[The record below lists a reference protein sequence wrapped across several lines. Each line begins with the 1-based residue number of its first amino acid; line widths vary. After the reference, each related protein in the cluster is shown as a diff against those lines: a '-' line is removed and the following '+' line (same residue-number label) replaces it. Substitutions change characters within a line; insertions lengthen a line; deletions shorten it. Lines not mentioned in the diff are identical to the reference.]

1 MNPEQIYSSEETNP
15 RGKKIRQLKK
25 FDQEGTEG
33 HITEIHA
40 RHNWEE

>member
-1 MNPEQIYSSEETNP
+1 VKVTARNHNQE
-15 RGKKIRQLKK
+15 KKNRQLKK

-40 RHNWEE
+40 RHNWE